1 MRYLITFSYDGTRY
15 HGYQKQNND
24 ISIQSEIET
33 VLTKINSNIPV
44 IIHATG
50 RTDAGVHALNQKAHF
65 DLDKDIDIERL
76 KCSMNKL
83 LPNDIYIKKIEVV
96 SNDFHARFNV
106 KSKEYIYKINVGDYD
121 AINIFG
127 NKVYYSKNAYD
138 ALEGAEAMMLLTEW
152 NEFKYLDI
160 DKMSE
165 ALQYFK
171 GEHNFK
177 SFTKT
182 TDEIK
187 DYVRT
192 IFNASISL
200 NDNIIVISLIGNGF
214 LRYMVRNIVGTLIE
228 IGLGVRKPNEIDELL
243 NAEDRNVT
251 GKTAPSCGLYL
262 KDIIY

>member
-83 LPNDIYIKKIEVV
+83 LPHDIYIKKIEVV

-106 KSKEYIYKINVGDYD
+106 KSKEYIYKINIGEYNPIDRNY
-121 AINIFG
+121 IYQFN
-127 NKVYYSKNAYD
+127 
-138 ALEGAEAMMLLTEW
+138 
-152 NEFKYLDI
+152 KYLDI

>member
-24 ISIQSEIET
+24 ISIQSEIEN

-106 KSKEYIYKINVGDYD
+106 KSKEYIYKINIGEYNPIDRNY
-121 AINIFG
+121 IYQFN
-127 NKVYYSKNAYD
+127 
-138 ALEGAEAMMLLTEW
+138 
-152 NEFKYLDI
+152 KYLDI